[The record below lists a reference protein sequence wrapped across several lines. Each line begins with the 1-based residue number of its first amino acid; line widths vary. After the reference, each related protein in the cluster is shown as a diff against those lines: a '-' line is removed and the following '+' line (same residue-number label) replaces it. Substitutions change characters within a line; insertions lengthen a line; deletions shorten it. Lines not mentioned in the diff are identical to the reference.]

1 MTEFTEQDK
10 ELYHD
15 ILEGL
20 SIYFDS
26 TLLLDILSTINRYPR
41 PDFGNAFNRNQISS
55 KKWLI
60 NQLLAVTDGRFGHVV
75 ILGGWYGVLSAL
87 LLNDPRFSIR
97 SITSVDLNPDCEG
110 VASCLNQ
117 RFTDNGQFNPITADM
132 FDIDY
137 QSLLEAGKN
146 DSVDNLLINTSSE
159 HITDFEKWYAKIP
172 PGTHVVLQSNNF
184 FDCDEHIN
192 CVNNVEEFQLLA
204 PLSQTLFAGSLP
216 LKKYTRFMLI
226 GIK

>member
-1 MTEFTEQDK
+1 MTEFTEHDK

-26 TLLLDILSTINRYPR
+26 ALLLDILKTINRYPR
-41 PDFGNAFNRNQISS
+41 PDFGNAFNRNQLSS

-60 NQLLAVTDGRFGHVV
+60 DQLLAVTDGRFGHVV

-87 LLNDPRFSIR
+87 FLNEPRLSIR

-110 VASCLNQ
+110 VAGCLNQ
-117 RFTDNGQFNPITADM
+117 RFTDNEQFNAITEDM

-137 QSLLEAGKN
+137 QTLLRTEKN
-146 DSVDNLLINTSSE
+146 ETANNLLINTSSE
-159 HITDFEKWYAKIP
+159 HITDFDEWFAKIP
-172 PGTHVVLQSNNF
+172 SGTHVVLQSNDF

-192 CVNNVEEFQLLA
+192 CVNNVEEFQQLA
-204 PLSQTLFAGSLP
+204 PLSQSLFAGSLP

>member
-1 MTEFTEQDK
+1 MAEFTEQDK

-26 TLLLDILSTINRYPR
+26 PLIPDILNTINRHPR
-41 PDFGNAFNRNQISS
+41 PDFGNAFNRNQLTS
-55 KKWLI
+55 KKWLVD
-60 NQLLAVTDGRFGHVV
+60 QLADVTHGDFGNIV

-87 LLNDPRFSIR
+87 LLDDKRFSLQT
-97 SITSVDLNPDCEG
+97 ITSVDLNPDCEL
-110 VASCLNQ
+110 VARCLNQ
-117 RFTDNGQFNPITADM
+117 RFTENEIFNAITADM

-137 QSLLEAGKN
+137 ETLLPPPEENTAN
-146 DSVDNLLINTSSE
+146 NLLINTSCE
-159 HITDFEKWYAKIP
+159 HITDFDKWYAKIP
-172 PGTHVVLQSNNF
+172 SGTHIVLQSNDF

-192 CVNNVEEFQLLA
+192 CVNNVEELQQLA
-204 PLSQTLFAGSLP
+204 PKAKTLFAGSLP

-226 GIK
+226 GVK